1 MPRNSRA
8 YQVEAEKKRAEEQRS
23 KGGPSEFLAGA
34 EKAEQAYGDMF
45 SSDDIRGATKRAY
58 ADSKDSGGMFRT
70 EDIEAQL
77 RSQYGLE
84 GDKLFDYATRLSDVA
99 EGKAKTAGQIK
110 AERALEILTG
120 AQRGMARSQ
129 GGFDTATALRQ
140 GARAAQ
146 QAEVAGEE
154 QIGAAAELARQQAGA
169 SLEQLLI
176 AGEQRAQDKAF
187 AMAQIQQQ
195 AEAAEGSMFGNVL
208 GGILGAVGA
217 LAGGSLG
224 GPAGA
229 AAGAQGASALGQ
241 GLGRWM
247 A

>member
-1 MPRNSRA
+1 MPNSRA
-8 YQVEAEKKRAEEQRS
+8 YQVEEEKNRAAEQRS

-99 EGKAKTAGQIK
+99 EGKAKTAGQVK

-176 AGEQRAQDKAF
+176 AGEQRAEDKAF

-195 AEAAEGSMFGNVL
+195 AEATEGSMFANVL
-208 GGILGAVGA
+208 EGIFSAIGGIAGGTIGGPEGAV
-217 LAGGSLG
+217 
-224 GPAGA
+224 AGA
-229 AAGAQGASALGQ
+229 KGAGALGQ
-241 GLGRWM
+241 GIGRWM